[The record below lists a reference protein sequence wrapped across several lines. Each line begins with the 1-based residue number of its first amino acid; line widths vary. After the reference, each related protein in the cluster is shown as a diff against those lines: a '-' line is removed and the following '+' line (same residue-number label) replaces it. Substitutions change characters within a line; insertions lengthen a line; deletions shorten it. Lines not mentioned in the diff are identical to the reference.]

1 MRRVTSAARFVAA
14 GLAALAGSMAS
25 APVVAQEFG
34 VYLACAGKL
43 FAGGRSMPAHL
54 DLALRRNSQ
63 LALIQRS
70 DVLPVGER
78 MKLEISPAFYSM
90 VYAAPLRSSTV
101 WYDWIRGT
109 VFVWDPDLLKLQSVR
124 LSIDRQTA
132 ALEGEMRDGSGVQL
146 ARLAMRCDPKNN
158 DTVPEPKF

>member
-1 MRRVTSAARFVAA
+1 VRKAARRGAVA
-14 GLAALAGSMAS
+14 LTLLAGSMAP
-25 APVVAQEFG
+25 AAADAQEFG
-34 VYLACAGKL
+34 VYLACAGEVR
-43 FAGGRSMPAHL
+43 AGGRAMPAHL

-78 MKLEISPAFYSM
+78 MKLEITPAFYSM

-101 WYDWIRGT
+101 WYDWIRGSM
-109 VFVWDPDLLKLQSVR
+109 FVWNPDLLKLHLVR
-124 LSIDRQTA
+124 LSVDRQTA
-132 ALEGEMRDGSGVQL
+132 ALEGEMRDGTGAQL
-146 ARLAMRCDPKNN
+146 AQLAMRCDPKDN

>member
-1 MRRVTSAARFVAA
+1 MRQTAGGARRAAA
-14 GLAALAGSMAS
+14 GLAALAASMAS
-25 APVVAQEFG
+25 APADAQEFG

-43 FAGGRSMPAHL
+43 YAQGRAMPAHL

-63 LALIQRS
+63 LALIERS

-78 MKLEISPAFYSM
+78 MKLQISPAFYSM

-101 WYDWIRGT
+101 WYDWIRGA

-124 LSIDRQTA
+124 LSVDRQTA
-132 ALEGEMRDGSGVQL
+132 ALEGEMRDGAGV
-146 ARLAMRCDPKNN
+146 
-158 DTVPEPKF
+158 

>member
-1 MRRVTSAARFVAA
+1 VTRSTRLVAA
-14 GLAALAGSMAS
+14 VLTAAASMA
-25 APVVAQEFG
+25 ATPVGAQEFG

-43 FAGGRSMPAHL
+43 LAGGRAMPAHL
-54 DLALRRNSQ
+54 DLALRRNSE

-78 MKLEISPAFYSM
+78 MKLQISPAFYSM
-90 VYAAPLRSSTV
+90 VYAAPLRSSAV
-101 WYDWIRGT
+101 WYDWVRGS

-124 LSIDRQTA
+124 LSVDRQTA
-132 ALEGEMRDGSGVQL
+132 ALEGELRDGAGVQL

>member
-1 MRRVTSAARFVAA
+1 VSSMKRGLRCAVVC
-14 GLAALAGSMAS
+14 LAAATGSITPS
-25 APVVAQEFG
+25 PVDAQEFG

-43 FAGGRSMPAHL
+43 YAQGRAMPAHL

-78 MKLEISPAFYSM
+78 MKMQITPAFYSM
-90 VYAAPLRSSTV
+90 EYAAPLRSSTV

-124 LSIDRQTA
+124 LSVDRQTA
-132 ALEGEMRDGSGVQL
+132 ALEGEMRDGAGVQL